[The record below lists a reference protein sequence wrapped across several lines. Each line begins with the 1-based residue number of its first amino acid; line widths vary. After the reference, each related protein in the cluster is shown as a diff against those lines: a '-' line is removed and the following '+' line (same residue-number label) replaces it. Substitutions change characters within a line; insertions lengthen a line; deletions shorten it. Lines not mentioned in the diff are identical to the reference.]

1 MKKLKV
7 FIDSN
12 VFISGLYSGKGNPG
26 LILNNFIFGN
36 IDISISQKV
45 LNEIIAVLKEKMP
58 DILSTLQ
65 KFLLSHPPE
74 IIKDP
79 TSENIAK
86 WSGIINKNDAMILE
100 SAITCQPDYFIT
112 GDKHFFG
119 NTLIDQKSGLKI
131 VKPQEFLNIFNN
143 TNI

>member
-12 VFISGLYSGKGNPG
+12 VFISGLYSGKGSPG

-58 DILSTLQ
+58 DILPTLQ
-65 KFLLSHPPE
+65 KFLLSNPPV

>member
-12 VFISGLYSGKGNPG
+12 VFISGLYSGKGSPG
-26 LILNNFIFGN
+26 LIINNFIFGD

-45 LNEIIAVLKEKMP
+45 LNEIIVVLKEKMS
-58 DILSTLQ
+58 DILPTLQ

-79 TSENIAK
+79 TSKNIAK

-112 GDKHFFG
+112 GDKHFFE
-119 NTLIDQKSGLKI
+119 NPLIAHKSGLKI

-143 TNI
+143 TTI